1 MRTSSIALLL
11 LISSAA
17 SLMGQDGV
25 LVEQGEY
32 YSPANRSG
40 YPFLSGRVRTYPVSE
55 HVTVSGPAMNCNTCC
70 SPLLPTVAQG
80 IRDTI
85 NALLPC
91 RGVRRMPGHR
101 LLFSHR
107 FHEGSCCGG
116 VHHHGHEEIILESGD
131 EPTPAD
137 SPSESEE
144 VTPEVIDS
152 GVQYRRLPVNSVR
165 STSTR
170 SVTSVRTVSGESLIR
185 TVPAGDTG
193 VSESHPTNPL
203 RR

>member
-11 LISSAA
+11 FFGSTAL
-17 SLMGQDGV
+17 LMGQDGV

-32 YSPANRSG
+32 YSPATRSG

-55 HVTVSGPAMNCNTCC
+55 HVVVPGPVSNCNTCC
-70 SPLLPTVAQG
+70 NPLLPTVAQG

-85 NALLPC
+85 NSLLPC
-91 RGVRRMPGHR
+91 RGIRRMPGHR

-107 FHEGSCCGG
+107 FHEGSCCGD
-116 VHHHGHEEIILESGD
+116 VHHHGHEEVILESGD

-137 SPSESEE
+137 SPSGSEE
-144 VTPEVIDS
+144 VTPEIIDS
-152 GVQYRRLPVNSVR
+152 GVQYRRLPVNSAR
-165 STSTR
+165 NTSIG
-170 SVTSVRTVSGESLIR
+170 SVSSIRTVSGESLIR
-185 TVPAGDTG
+185 TVPGNDSG
-193 VSESHPTNPL
+193 VSESYPDNPL